1 MPWAEAKYYAA
12 NQVADEARHVEV
24 YHRYLTEK
32 LGISYE
38 VHPSLQTLLDGIV
51 SAKDW
56 TTYLGM
62 QIMVEGLLTPRVR
75 EAYGKLDLL
84 KYENNKG
91 SVEPH
96 FLTRL

>member
-1 MPWAEAKYYAA
+1 MTDSRWDIKF
-12 NQVADEARHVEV
+12 
-24 YHRYLTEK
+24 
-32 LGISYE
+32 
-38 VHPSLQTLLDGIV
+38 
-51 SAKDW
+51 
-56 TTYLGM
+56 LGM